1 MLDFFYLTYQT
12 KSYKVKITSVIEI
25 ERRIN
30 MGRKEK
36 FTKEYLLSKSVNYI
50 REYELTSLSARE
62 ITKYIGCS
70 TQIIFKYYKT
80 MNEFKN
86 DLLQTIY
93 QEFQTF
99 CQKLNNNQTDLFA
112 NSFAYLIFSKKEPNL
127 FKALF
132 INKEMKTNRYST
144 TIEEIAKTYD
154 ISQEKAKYYQE
165 LFFYIHGIAC
175 LLCIDKIRIKDNDLY
190 NLLKAKIKEIND

>member
-1 MLDFFYLTYQT
+1 
-12 KSYKVKITSVIEI
+12 
-25 ERRIN
+25 

-36 FTKEYLLSKSVNYI
+36 YNKDFLLSKSVNYVK
-50 REYELTSLSARE
+50 EFEFKNFSARE

-80 MNEFKN
+80 MNEFKK

-93 QEFQTF
+93 QEYQVF

-112 NSFAYLIFSKKEPNL
+112 NSFSYVIFAKKEPNL

-132 INKEMKTNRYST
+132 IN
-144 TIEEIAKTYD
+144 EEININLYPTSIEKIAETYN
-154 ISQEKAKYYQE
+154 INLEKAKIYQE

-175 LLCIDKIRIKDNDLY
+175 LLCIDKITIKDNDLY
-190 NLLKAKIKEIND
+190 NMLKAKIKEKI